1 MRVLILF
8 LPDLP
13 PTQNL
18 TSISASPNAVRP
30 PKITVQ
36 PLISAIHCKLL
47 NILAN
52 PMVKSFM
59 FASHAPSRSN
69 RRLLQPLHSN
79 PCHPAC
85 LERSR
90 RECQEGSAFPYL
102 PALASCPLYA
112 LRVSAFSHH
121 ASGSLF
127 SLFRNNRKKL
137 NPFLSH
143 SSALFKKE
151 CSPNPFSINTLR
163 TLLQNT
169 RGVRPKSIPYSALSR
184 SFAPNSFTIRTYA
197 KHTRNPF
204 RMRTS
209 KTQHLKSF
217 RIRTYEKKGEGA
229 SCQTDFSC
237 LSPNLHRS
245 ILRTAP

>member
-1 MRVLILF
+1 
-8 LPDLP
+8 
-13 PTQNL
+13 
-18 TSISASPNAVRP
+18 
-30 PKITVQ
+30 
-36 PLISAIHCKLL
+36 
-47 NILAN
+47 
-52 PMVKSFM
+52 M
-59 FASHAPSRSN
+59 FASYTSSPSN
-69 RRLLQPLHSN
+69 RRRLLHPLHSN

-90 RECQEGSAFPYL
+90 GDSKVGSAFPYL
-102 PALASCPLYA
+102 PTLASCPLCA
-112 LRVSAFSHH
+112 LRVSAFSLH

-151 CSPNPFSINTLR
+151 CFHNPFPVNYLH

-169 RGVRPKSIPYSALSR
+169 QGVRPKSIPYSALSR
-184 SFAPNSFTIRTYA
+184 SFAPNPFTICTYA

-217 RIRTYEKKGEGA
+217 RIRTYEKRGGDPP
-229 SCQTDFSC
+229 SGFSC